1 MQIPL
6 VTMDV
11 TAAGKAAATVSSVT
25 PTDTDTDSNMIQ
37 EFTELNRC
45 GMIQEFT
52 ELNRCGEPLSA
63 SEEGKIRE
71 WLTKGHEAKEVRD
84 RTCSFLNPYRLPL
97 FKAVLVPT
105 KGRKKFPAPVVSIA
119 LSRENMIVFHNRKDV
134 HLPEQHGYV
143 VTNEDMLVK
152 MVKGAVDF
160 GGSGVKLTVSKMPEW
175 IAHVKKVQS
184 DCTSH
189 SIAVYQANARRVD
202 AAADDTDMVDAPVL
216 NPSSSS
222 AAMKRPPTQMVQRHK
237 MSAVFLT

>member
-1 MQIPL
+1 MQFPL

-11 TAAGKAAATVSSVT
+11 TAAAATVSSVT
-25 PTDTDTDSNMIQ
+25 STDTDTDSNMIQ
-37 EFTELNRC
+37 EFTES
-45 GMIQEFT
+45 
-52 ELNRCGEPLSA
+52 NRCGEPLSA

-71 WLTKGHEAKEVRD
+71 WLTEGHEAKEVRD

-97 FKAVLVPT
+97 FEAVLGVPT

-119 LSRENMIVFHNRKDV
+119 LSRENMIVFHNHKDV
-134 HLPEQHGYV
+134 QLPEQHGYV
-143 VTNEDMLVK
+143 VTDDDMLVK
-152 MVKGAVDF
+152 MVKKGPVDF

-189 SIAVYQANARRVD
+189 STAVYQADARRVD
-202 AAADDTDMVDAPVL
+202 AVADDTDMVDAPVL